1 MEDIRISLVD
11 DHTLFRKGMA
21 ELINSFKGYKV
32 IAEADNGKQFIR
44 AFNGR
49 ERPDIVLLD
58 INMPEMNGYETA
70 LWLKENWPQVKVL
83 ALSMYD
89 MEESIIKMLK
99 AGAKGYLL
107 KDADPE
113 ELLTSLN
120 EVSKNNFYHS
130 HLVNGVLLKSL
141 IPSDNESASL
151 KINDREMQF
160 LKLACTEMTYKEIAD
175 QMCLSPRTIDGY
187 REALFEKLHV
197 KSRVG
202 LVMFAI
208 REGLVAAADGKVRS
222 I

>member
-1 MEDIRISLVD
+1 MEEIRISLVD

-32 IAEADNGKQFIR
+32 MAEADNGRQFIKF
-44 AFNGR
+44 FNGR

-70 LWLKENWPQVKVL
+70 LWLKDNWPQVKVL

-89 MEESIIKMLK
+89 AEASIIKMLK

-107 KDADPE
+107 KDAHPE
-113 ELLTSLN
+113 ELLAALN

-130 HLVNGVLLKSL
+130 DLVNGVLLKSL
-141 IPSDNESASL
+141 TPSDKDEAAAKPNE
-151 KINDREMQF
+151 REMQF

-208 REGLVAAADGKVRS
+208 KEGLVGVTRE
-222 I
+222 

>member
-32 IAEADNGKQFIR
+32 VAESDNGKHFIR
-44 AFNGR
+44 SFDGR

-70 LWLKENWPQVKVL
+70 LWLKDNWPQVKVL

-89 MEESIIKMLK
+89 MEESVIKMLK

-120 EVSKNNFYHS
+120 EISKNNFYHS
-130 HLVNGVLLKSL
+130 ELVNGVLLKSL
-141 IPSDNESASL
+141 NSFGREGASVKL
-151 KINDREMQF
+151 NDRELQF

-208 REGLVAAADGKVRS
+208 TEGMVAVGKEKG
-222 I
+222 

>member
-32 IAEADNGKQFIR
+32 VAEADNGKEFIKS
-44 AFNGR
+44 FNGR
-49 ERPDIVLLD
+49 GRPDIVLLD

-70 LWLKENWPQVKVL
+70 LWLKEHWPHVKVL

-89 MEESIIKMLK
+89 MEESIIRMLK

-107 KDADPE
+107 KDAHPE
-113 ELLTSLN
+113 ELLAALH
-120 EVSKNNFYHS
+120 EVSKDNFYHS
-130 HLVNGVLLKSL
+130 DLVTGVLLKSL
-141 IPSDNESASL
+141 NPSERDGASVKLNE
-151 KINDREMQF
+151 REMQF

-208 REGLVAAADGKVRS
+208 REGIVGVDQ
-222 I
+222 

>member
-1 MEDIRISLVD
+1 MEDIRIALVD

-21 ELINSFKGYKV
+21 ELINSFNGYKV
-32 IAEADNGKQFIR
+32 VAEADNGKQFIR
-44 AFNGR
+44 SFNGR

-70 LWLKENWPQVKVL
+70 SWLKDNWPQVKVL

-107 KDADPE
+107 KDAEPA

-130 HLVNGVLLKSL
+130 ELVNGVLLKSL
-141 IPSDNESASL
+141 NPSDRDAGSAKL
-151 KINDREMQF
+151 NDREMQF

-197 KSRVG
+197 RSRVG

-208 REGLVAAADGKVRS
+208 REGMVEVSKDKG
-222 I
+222 

>member
-1 MEDIRISLVD
+1 MEDIRIALVD

-32 IAEADNGKQFIR
+32 VAEADNGKQFIR
-44 AFNGR
+44 SFNGR

-70 LWLKENWPQVKVL
+70 SWLKDNWPQVKVL

-107 KDADPE
+107 KDAEPA

-130 HLVNGVLLKSL
+130 ELVNGVLLKSL
-141 IPSDNESASL
+141 NPSDRDAGSAKL
-151 KINDREMQF
+151 NDREMQF

-187 REALFEKLHV
+187 REALFEKLQV
-197 KSRVG
+197 RSRVG

-208 REGLVAAADGKVRS
+208 REGMVGVSKGKG
-222 I
+222 